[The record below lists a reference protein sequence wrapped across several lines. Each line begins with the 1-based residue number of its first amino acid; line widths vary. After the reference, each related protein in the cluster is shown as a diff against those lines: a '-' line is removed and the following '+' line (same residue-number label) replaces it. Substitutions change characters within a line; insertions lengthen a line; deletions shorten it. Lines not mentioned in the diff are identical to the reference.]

1 MLLAVMPLP
10 TLEGRCG
17 QLGDSRTCRAG
28 MQYSRPEAVPPHTT
42 TYFMPWLTVLATR
55 MRFMALPPSPLSP
68 LQIKNTNT
76 TASESHGP
84 HGSIEIPSAHD
95 NRPGGHL
102 PTLTHA
108 HSAHGGIH
116 SARRG
121 SREDG
126 TSRWT
131 LGHKRLD
138 VAHGSGIPS
147 EFSKGEQG
155 LPVLKFA
162 RHAEGCRAQGAKSP
176 HPSMLA
182 DFLTADINLS
192 LQKGRLPLPEDLGEN
207 FPRLRAQSASHL
219 IF

>member
-1 MLLAVMPLP
+1 
-10 TLEGRCG
+10 
-17 QLGDSRTCRAG
+17 

-108 HSAHGGIH
+108 HSAHRGIH

-138 VAHGSGIPS
+138 VALTKAAGSPASPQKPS
-147 EFSKGEQG
+147 EAFRCSS
-155 LPVLKFA
+155 LPATPRDAVHKVRNL
-162 RHAEGCRAQGAKSP
+162 
-176 HPSMLA
+176 
-182 DFLTADINLS
+182 LTQAC
-192 LQKGRLPLPEDLGEN
+192 
-207 FPRLRAQSASHL
+207 
-219 IF
+219 